1 MAPSPFGLH
10 ATEPAKILFWRIL
23 LQIIQHALMRKSGRW
38 NELDERQSVEAN
50 HIPDKLLA
58 ATGAKV
64 SQIIYQLILRH
75 APIADNLESFF
86 I

>member
-1 MAPSPFGLH
+1 
-10 ATEPAKILFWRIL
+10 
-23 LQIIQHALMRKSGRW
+23 MRKSGRW